1 MLPWRVVSCYST
13 NFFVGFQIKNTFL
26 SSSQYSS
33 PNGLSD
39 FAFDILSAAEIVP
52 FNSKKIWI
60 GSVIQTTVLRRSP
73 TVNIFCLQ
81 LFLIFPVSYVCY

>member
-1 MLPWRVVSCYST
+1 MSCFST
-13 NFFVGFQIKNTFL
+13 NFFVGFEFKNTFL

-39 FAFDILSAAEIVP
+39 FAFDILSSVEIVP
-52 FNSKKIWI
+52 LNSKKIGI
-60 GSVIQTTVLRRSP
+60 GSAIQTTVLQRSP

-81 LFLIFPVSYVCY
+81 LILVFPVSYVCY